1 MLICKEI
8 TKTYKTGIQSVKAV
22 SDVTL
27 VFSKG
32 IHMIK
37 GKSGSGKTTL
47 LRVLGGLC
55 PPDHGQVFYK
65 KKSLYLL
72 NEEELTR
79 LRRENISFI
88 FQFFE
93 LIHEFNVYDNM
104 ALPLYIR
111 GEEHIQGRVTEIAK
125 KLSLEN
131 LLKRMPAELSGGQQ
145 QRVAIGRSLVSGAEI
160 IFADEPTGNLDH
172 GTSMQVMD
180 IFRKIKTEKSIIMVT
195 HDLELLKYADTVYQ
209 MEDGRI
215 KKCDENDS
223 QNGMEVD

>member
-160 IFADEPTGNLDH
+160 ILADEPTGNLDH